1 MCIFFKQ
8 AFAQLFIMLR
18 LLIVGVHVERS
29 DIYLQHGLDMVDQTM
44 AINDN
49 PLDVGYERYKHW
61 Y

>member
-1 MCIFFKQ
+1 
-8 AFAQLFIMLR
+8 MLR
-18 LLIVGVHVERS
+18 LLIVGLHVERS

-49 PLDVGYERYKHW
+49 PLDVGYERYKHL